1 MLPKSCLA
9 KTVRSLAKA
18 MHKGVLT
25 NMIVRMACETDFES
39 WLPLWK
45 GYQQF
50 YKADISEK
58 TTAITWARFLDTSEP
73 MHCAVA
79 EVNKKIV
86 GLVHYI
92 QHRSCWTVGDYVY
105 LQDLFVDT
113 SARGHCVGRA
123 LIEFV
128 YAKAEEA
135 GASRVWWLTHETN
148 TDAMLLY
155 DRIAEKSGFLQY
167 RKLL

>member
-1 MLPKSCLA
+1 
-9 KTVRSLAKA
+9 
-18 MHKGVLT
+18 
-25 NMIVRMACETDFES
+25 
-39 WLPLWK
+39 
-45 GYQQF
+45 
-50 YKADISEK
+50 
-58 TTAITWARFLDTSEP
+58 

-79 EVNKKIV
+79 EVDKKIV

-113 SARGHCVGRA
+113 SARGHGAGRA

>member
-1 MLPKSCLA
+1 
-9 KTVRSLAKA
+9 
-18 MHKGVLT
+18 
-25 NMIVRMACETDFES
+25 MIVRMACEADFER

-58 TTAITWARFLDTSEP
+58 TTAVTWARFLDVTEP

-79 EVNKKIV
+79 EVDKKIV

-113 SARGHCVGRA
+113 SARGQGAGRA

-128 YAKAEEA
+128 YAKAKES

-155 DRIAEKSGFLQY
+155 DRIAAKSGFVQY

>member
-1 MLPKSCLA
+1 
-9 KTVRSLAKA
+9 
-18 MHKGVLT
+18 
-25 NMIVRMACETDFES
+25 MIVRMACETDFER

-58 TTAITWARFLDTSEP
+58 TTAVTWARFLDVTEP
-73 MHCAVA
+73 MH
-79 EVNKKIV
+79 
-86 GLVHYI
+86 
-92 QHRSCWTVGDYVY
+92 
-105 LQDLFVDT
+105 
-113 SARGHCVGRA
+113 
-123 LIEFV
+123 
-128 YAKAEEA
+128 AKANES

-155 DRIAEKSGFLQY
+155 DRIAAKSGFVQY